1 MMPVVAILDA
11 NVLYPASLR
20 DVLLQLAFAGL
31 YQARWSAEI
40 DEEWKRNLLAARPEL
55 TERIERTQ
63 AVMRRAIPDAL
74 VTSYANHIPNLV
86 LPDPDD
92 RHVLAAAIAAEGEV
106 IVTFNTRDFPAAAL
120 APHDLVAQHP
130 DEFLQ
135 GFIATVPAQFMAVVR
150 RCVHRLTNPPVAAST
165 YLETLRRLGLQE
177 TATFLASNHNDWQP

>member
-1 MMPVVAILDA
+1 MTLVVAILDA

-20 DVLLQLAFAGL
+20 DLLLQLAIAGF

-55 TERIERTQ
+55 AERIERTQ
-63 AVMRRAIPDAL
+63 AVMRRAVPDAL
-74 VTSYANHIPNLV
+74 VTGYAAQVANLV

-92 RHVLAAAIAAEGEV
+92 RHVLAAAITAGAEI

-120 APHDLVAQHP
+120 AAHGLVAQHP

-135 GFIATVPAQFMAVVR
+135 GFIVTRPIQFVAAVR
-150 RCVHRLTNPPVAAST
+150 RCLGRLTNPPVMGAV
-165 YLETLRRLGLQE
+165 YLETLRRLGLEE
-177 TATFLASNHNDWQP
+177 TATFLASKFAD